1 MTLYSFAIVKTSD
14 LISLGNLKE
23 LEVLKL
29 SKQIACKDEVLSTV
43 ARNCSNLRCS
53 VLANCV
59 YVTNIIVI
67 QYA

>member
-1 MTLYSFAIVKTSD
+1 MHDVVKTSD

-43 ARNCSNLRCS
+43 ARSCQKLRYCSLILS
-53 VLANCV
+53 LCV
-59 YVTNIIVI
+59 VRI
-67 QYA
+67 